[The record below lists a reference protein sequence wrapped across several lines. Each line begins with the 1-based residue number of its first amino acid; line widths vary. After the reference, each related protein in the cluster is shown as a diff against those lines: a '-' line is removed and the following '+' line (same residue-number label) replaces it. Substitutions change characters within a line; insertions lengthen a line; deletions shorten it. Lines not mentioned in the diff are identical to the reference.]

1 MRPFVRVMVRE
12 WALRRALESR
22 RGDWQYSSPI
32 LRTILRDFSR
42 CGCSLSPLL
51 WPWLKFL
58 SRQWREPGS
67 TKRRTRR
74 QFAALLLDNEQIKGA
89 LSARLCLSLI
99 FGRIPIDGGS
109 YGKR

>member
-22 RGDWQYSSPI
+22 LGDWQYSSPL

-51 WPWLKFL
+51 LRWVKFL
-58 SRQWREPGS
+58 SRQWPEPGS

-74 QFAALLLDNEQIKGA
+74 QFAALLLNKLTDQRRA
-89 LSARLCLSLI
+89 FCAPLP
-99 FGRIPIDGGS
+99 FTDVGR
-109 YGKR
+109 